1 MDVMLSADDMNPT
14 SLLALFGA
22 AGLSAEIDDDG
33 DIDITSGGIRTF
45 VRLDEDRKIMS
56 LFSIWQLADDASLED
71 RVELANSLNEGIV
84 MVRFCIRAD
93 GALWCDYQL
102 VYEGGLTPEFILRT
116 YMLFI
121 EVCEAVGDEHE
132 MIV

>member
-1 MDVMLSADDMNPT
+1 MDVMLSADDVNPT
-14 SLLALFGA
+14 SLPALFQA
-22 AGLSAEIDDDG
+22 AGLSAVVNDDG
-33 DIDITSGGIRTF
+33 DIDITKDGIRTF

-71 RVELANSLNEGIV
+71 RAELANSLSVGIIL
-84 MVRFCIRAD
+84 VRFCIRAD
-93 GALWCDYQL
+93 GALWCDHRL
-102 VYEGGLTPEFILRT
+102 VYGGGLTPECILRT
-116 YMLFI
+116 YALFV

>member
-1 MDVMLSADDMNPT
+1 MGVMLKMDDVNLT
-14 SLLALFGA
+14 SLLAIFQA
-22 AGLSAEIDDDG
+22 AGLPAEIDDDG
-33 DIDITSGGIRTF
+33 DIDITRDGIRTF

-102 VYEGGLTPEFILRT
+102 VYEGGLTAEFIIHT
-116 YMLFI
+116 YRLFVQ
-121 EVCEAVGDEHE
+121 VCETVGDEHE